1 MHTPSDCFSASYAQA
16 RDAFR
21 NAAKAAGLQVVSY
34 LHPLP
39 GREAEE
45 LSMDVAIDGDP
56 QAQARL
62 IVSSACHGAEGFA
75 GSGVQVGALLDA
87 DLRDEARRNGVAVVH
102 LHALNPYGFSH
113 LSRTTHENVD
123 LNRNFLDFSGPLP
136 VNEPYRR
143 VHPLL
148 VPDRWPPPAET
159 EAALMEIM
167 QSEGTRALQAVVTR
181 GQYEFVDG
189 LFFGGA
195 EPSWSNLTLRQVLRE
210 VGSGARR
217 LAWIDLHTGLG
228 PPGFG
233 ERILGCEPGAAE
245 ARAREWWGEVTS
257 VHDGSSTS
265 TFLTGLMWTAVR
277 DECPNAEYTG
287 IALEFGTVPVV
298 DVLQALRADNWLRAN
313 RRTGRSPVPEE
324 LVREIGRQM
333 LEAFFVDTDDWKV
346 KVLSQGREAISQA
359 IRGLSSGSSPQGSS

>member
-1 MHTPSDCFSASYAQA
+1 
-16 RDAFR
+16 
-21 NAAKAAGLQVVSY
+21 
-34 LHPLP
+34 
-39 GREAEE
+39 
-45 LSMDVAIDGDP
+45 MDVAIDGDP

-136 VNEPYRR
+136 VNEPLSPR
-143 VHPLL
+143 PSLL

-210 VGSGARR
+210 VGSHAPAARLDR
-217 LAWIDLHTGLG
+217 LAH
-228 PPGFG
+228 
-233 ERILGCEPGAAE
+233 
-245 ARAREWWGEVTS
+245 RAR
-257 VHDGSSTS
+257 SSR
-265 TFLTGLMWTAVR
+265 FR
-277 DECPNAEYTG
+277 
-287 IALEFGTVPVV
+287 
-298 DVLQALRADNWLRAN
+298 RAHPWLRA
-313 RRTGRSPVPEE
+313 GRSGGPRQGVVGRGH
-324 LVREIGRQM
+324 VR
-333 LEAFFVDTDDWKV
+333 
-346 KVLSQGREAISQA
+346 
-359 IRGLSSGSSPQGSS
+359 P